1 MLAVRQASLVSWR
14 CNGCN
19 AHVMLAWRQAHVSAG
34 AGIRVVIW
42 RCNGCN
48 AHGACSGWTRKDS
61 THLFAL
67 RECRRRRKGQLLAV
81 TGEERTIRELVGPAG
96 AGSGIKPGCKTEAD
110 WCGCRHET
118 LD

>member
-67 RECRRRRKGQLLAV
+67 RECRRRRKGVYSVVYSRGKINSITRSADAGQRLGLEGTPVPRGLLH
-81 TGEERTIRELVGPAG
+81 
-96 AGSGIKPGCKTEAD
+96 CD
-110 WCGCRHET
+110 ET
-118 LD
+118 